1 MVYHLHGYSFYVVG
15 ARKFGRSM
23 SLEEVKKLDE
33 RGQLLVRNYETA
45 PVKDTVMVPH
55 FGLVAIRFKAIN
67 PGKF

>member
-33 RGQLLVRNYETA
+33 RGQLLVRNCETA
-45 PVKDTVMVPH
+45 PVKDTVMVPQ

-67 PGKF
+67 PG